1 MNNQDLQKEWMKL
14 NKIHRELMWLSYGL
28 TGDDL
33 EQLKLAAVQIQQVMD
48 RWKEEIEK

>member
-14 NKIHRELMWLSYGL
+14 NKMHRDLTWMSYGL

-33 EQLKLAAVQIQQVMD
+33 KQLKLAADQIKHVMD
-48 RWKEEIEK
+48 RWKEKIEK